1 MLKELKAHHR
11 NIIQMSFNGFK
22 APEIADRLEMSTIT
36 VSNVLRSPLGK
47 AYMEGLTDKMK
58 DATLDVRKELVSM
71 NKHALNTFKRLLDP
85 AEKAPASVQFNTAK
99 DLLDRT
105 GYKAADKLNI
115 DMTFQTKSD
124 DEIDAEIEALE
135 NSINK
140 NQSVKPSQEEESDE

>member
-1 MLKELKAHHR
+1 
-11 NIIQMSFNGFK
+11 MSFNGFK

-105 GYKAADKLNI
+105 GFKAADKLNI

-124 DEIDAEIEALE
+124 AEIDAEIEALE

-140 NQSVKPSQEEESDE
+140 TQAIKPSQEKESDE